1 MSAESLLTRAYQER
15 QLVVVSDERFIAAVA
30 EESKNQEAVRLT
42 DRIDWVDFTKKVV
55 RKVIYSSPAEALVDL
70 GVEAFKAWSKAR
82 ENGFP
87 VLPIS
92 REQALQI
99 TFPVGHP
106 LDRVV
111 YIGHPA
117 VPNIYYALADF
128 HRRVFEHK
136 VSEAILLLMSLGA
149 TSILAEHLSG
159 WSHDFTAKLSLPVPN
174 TSAKVGVDVETT
186 DKSKSSILFTA
197 TLSGTDA
204 PILPEGLIWYH
215 HEPTWQVI
223 ADGRMRYGL
232 QNFAISINYTD
243 DFGVNLGLK
252 AGLTK
257 SGLEMGGKFEG
268 HESTIWKLT
277 GQFGSGRQQ
286 GKATDAFGSSKPSA
300 TPIKTRK
307 KGSNLEGGNTPST

>member
-1 MSAESLLTRAYQER
+1 MSAETLLTRAYQER
-15 QLVVVSDERFIAAVA
+15 QLIVVSDERFIAAVA
-30 EESKNQEAVRLT
+30 EESKKQEAVT
-42 DRIDWVDFTKKVV
+42 PSERIDWVDFTKKVV
-55 RKVIYSSPAEALVDL
+55 RDVIYSNPAGLIVDL

-82 ENGFP
+82 ENGLP

-136 VSEAILLLMSLGA
+136 VSEAILMLMSLGA
-149 TSILAEHLSG
+149 TSIQAEHISG
-159 WSHDFTAKLSLPVPN
+159 WSHDFTAKLSLPVSN
-174 TSAKVGVDVETT
+174 TGAKVGVDAGTT
-186 DKSKSSILFTA
+186 DKSKNSILFTA
-197 TLSGTDA
+197 ELSGTDA
-204 PILPEGLIWYH
+204 PVLPERLIWFH
-215 HEPTWQVI
+215 HEPTWQAI
-223 ADGRMRYGL
+223 AEGRMRYGL
-232 QNFAISINYTD
+232 RNFAVGIAYTD

-257 SGLEMGGKFEG
+257 SGLELGGKFEG
-268 HESTIWKLT
+268 HESTIWNLT

-286 GKATDAFGSSKPSA
+286 GKDKDASGSPKASA
-300 TPIKTRK
+300 TPIKTRRRVRTA
-307 KGSNLEGGNTPST
+307 E